1 MVPNKTPKKENIP
14 LADLS
19 PDPENNSGAVQGNK
33 RDIVEEYHD
42 YDDFFREGEE
52 NVKVELYRTGPALY
66 QGQEI
71 TGFICLLEPSMDLS
85 YVRSK
90 YGGGTYK
97 VIKRQGRNFVDNRTF
112 RIAGLPRVQPPPRSI
127 REEDEDPA
135 LLSADERSGDIAI
148 GGSNE
153 AFFKR
158 LERIKMIQEA
168 FPKPLDINTELLKFA
183 LNNKSG
189 GNDTASMFQLFDSFL
204 EIAGKLRSEG
214 GDQKGPTVYDLV
226 GKGIDAFTQYLD
238 AAKKVP
244 RPPLRRLPVKPSPVS
259 IEAPLSLDDN
269 PREITENQQLN
280 TEENIEMSQ
289 QEISAQAIHLIVE
302 SYLIEPPLS
311 ISETVDVLQNTL
323 RLREENRPKIIP
335 FRNTL
340 KNMARLHLNE
350 YEDVEPEK
358 VEKFP
363 LFFEAVFDIYTGNN
377 QTKGEDYGSTD
388 QNQS

>member
-1 MVPNKTPKKENIP
+1 MAN
-14 LADLS
+14 LS
-19 PDPENNSGAVQGNK
+19 SDPENNSGDLQVNEGNLLE
-33 RDIVEEYHD
+33 REPSD
-42 YDDFFREGEE
+42 YQDLFGDADE
-52 NVKVELYRTGPALY
+52 NVRVELYRISPVLY
-66 QGQEI
+66 EGHEI
-71 TGFICLLEPSMDLS
+71 SGFLDLLEPSMDLS
-85 YVRSK
+85 YISK
-90 YGGGTYK
+90 RWGGGRYNVK
-97 VIKRQGRNFVDNRTF
+97 KRKAGRFVDIRAF
-112 RIAGLPRVQPPPRSI
+112 RIAGDPRVLPPPRMSGSD
-127 REEDEDPA
+127 EAPALSEDEK
-135 LLSADERSGDIAI
+135 SGSIGI
-148 GGSNE
+148 GGTDE

-158 LERIKMIQEA
+158 LERIKMIKLA
-168 FPKPLDINTELLKFA
+168 FPEPLDINTELLRLA
-183 LNNKSG
+183 INNKSG
-189 GNDTASMFQLFDSFL
+189 PADTEGMFRLFDNFL
-204 EIAGKLRSEG
+204 AIAGKLRSEG
-214 GDQKGPTVYDLV
+214 GGEKGSTVYDLV
-226 GKGIDAFTQYLD
+226 GKGIDAFTKYVD
-238 AAKKVP
+238 AAKTIP
-244 RPPLRRLPVKPSPVS
+244 RPALKPLPVKNELLQIPNLEQSGKMQEN
-259 IEAPLSLDDN
+259 IQ
-269 PREITENQQLN
+269 ENQQLN

-323 RLREENRPKIIP
+323 HLREENRPKIIP